1 MLEPAEDAWAGSV
14 AASPANPSCYDV
26 IAMCAKAAP
35 LLVSLLLWI
44 AATSL
49 CQTPPN
55 SQDQI
60 NLHSSLAQKYLREQ
74 RPDLAI
80 PELKAL
86 VALDPGNADAHGNL
100 GVLLF
105 FRRGYKE
112 AVPELRTAIKLRP
125 DLWKVQAL
133 LGLAE
138 GVLGDGDSSREHLA
152 SAFPHLKEEKI
163 QAEVGQALINSYAGS
178 GDLEKAATVVSNL
191 LELQPT
197 NAALLYTAYKLYS
210 DLAGKSMLSLAMVAP
225 GSAQMHQVM
234 ARELGKHGDESEA
247 IANYREAIKIEPQL
261 QGLHSELG
269 DVLYHSSNATLKD
282 ESESEFR
289 AALAVNPRDEKAQ
302 FMLGMI
308 AEKRGDFN
316 AAYEA
321 YSKALKLDPRDGDAC
336 AGIGKALATMNRP
349 QEAQQMFERAI
360 QIDPANY
367 LAHYR
372 LGTLY
377 RQEGKTEEAK
387 QEIAEYQKYKQ
398 MKAKLEKIF
407 HDMRVLSSQHEADNQ
422 DDK

>member
-1 MLEPAEDAWAGSV
+1 MF
-14 AASPANPSCYDV
+14 
-26 IAMCAKAAP
+26 
-35 LLVSLLLWI
+35 LLIPIS
-44 AATSL
+44 ATSL
-49 CQTPPN
+49 CQAPPN
-55 SQDQI
+55 NQDQI
-60 NLHSSLAQKYLREQ
+60 NLHSNLVQKYLREQ

-105 FRRGYKE
+105 FGRDYKE
-112 AVPELRTAIKLRP
+112 AVPELSTAIKLKP
-125 DLWKVQAL
+125 GLWKVQAL

-138 GVLGDGDSSREHLA
+138 GALGNTDPSREDLEA
-152 SAFPHLKEEKI
+152 AFPHLKEEKI
-163 QAEVGQALINSYAGS
+163 QTEVGQALINSYAGT
-178 GDLEKAATVVSNL
+178 GELEKAATIVSNL

-225 GSAQMHQVM
+225 GSAQMHLVM
-234 ARELGKHGDESEA
+234 ARELGKHGEESEA
-247 IANYREAIKIEPQL
+247 IANYREAIKIDPQL
-261 QGLHSELG
+261 QGVHSELG
-269 DVLYHSSNATLKD
+269 DVLYHSSNEALKA

-289 AALAVNPRDEKAQ
+289 AALAAYPKDEKAQ

-308 AEKRGDFN
+308 AEKRGDSN
-316 AAYEA
+316 AAYDA
-321 YSKALKLDPRDGDAC
+321 YSSALKLDPRDSDAC
-336 AGIGKALATMNRP
+336 AGIGKALATMNKPR
-349 QEAQQMFERAI
+349 EAQEMFEKAI
-360 QIDPANY
+360 QIDPSNY

-372 LGTLY
+372 LGTIY

-387 QEIAEYQKYKQ
+387 QQVAEYQKYKQ

-407 HDMRVLSSQHEADNQ
+407 HDMRVLSGQREADNQ